1 MRIKQLLIAVCI
13 GTMFSACSSKDD
25 FSIADDNVIKLSAHI
40 DEMKTRTVGN
50 NYIHYGNFASDE
62 QIRVYMKEHGT
73 ANNVTGIGTEGYS
86 IYTYGT
92 SGFTSTDSPMYPQS
106 NGVDVTAVY
115 PSDVATTGTFSIS
128 QNQYDEEEYRKSDLM
143 SAYVENHKKSNGTV
157 ELTFKHLLSKVI
169 IKINAGTTGISTS
182 NIKSASMYVPHL
194 ETPISWNQ
202 TTGWS
207 LGQITES
214 AGNHEIIIAS
224 NETYTSEGY
233 SAILIP
239 GTIPPGYEF
248 LAFGVDGSI
257 FSFVNSDPIELK
269 PGCVHTFTFTIV
281 NDKVKLSDFSN
292 IDDWGSGGSE
302 SFNIEAL

>member
-86 IYTYGT
+86 IYTFGT

-169 IKINAGTTGISTS
+169 IKIDAGTTGISTS

-248 LAFGVDGSI
+248 LAFGVDGGGL
-257 FSFVNSDPIELK
+257 FSFTNSDPIELK

-281 NDKVKLSDFSN
+281 NDKVKLSYFSN
-292 IDDWGSGGSE
+292 P
-302 SFNIEAL
+302 

>member
-40 DEMKTRTVGN
+40 DEMKTRVAGN
-50 NYIHYGNFASDE
+50 NFIHAWSFNLDE

-73 ANNVTGIGTEGYS
+73 TNDVTGIGTGGYS

-92 SGFTSTDSPMYPQS
+92 TGFTSTDSPMYPQS

-128 QNQYDEEEYRKSDLM
+128 QNQYEEEEYRKSDLM
-143 SAYVENHKKSNGTV
+143 SACVENQQKSNGAV
-157 ELTFKHLLSKVI
+157 ELSFKHLLSKVI
-169 IKINAGTTGISTS
+169 IKINAGNTGINTN
-182 NIKSASMYVPHL
+182 NITSASMYVPHL
-194 ETPISWNQ
+194 KTPISWNQ

-214 AGNHEIIIAS
+214 AGNHEIIIAN
-224 NETYTSEGY
+224 NETYTSAGY

-239 GTIPPGYEF
+239 GTIPPDYEF
-248 LAFGVDGSI
+248 LCFGVNGAL
-257 FSFVNSDPIELK
+257 FSYFNSDPIELK

-281 NDKVKLSDFSN
+281 NDKVKLSSQHT
-292 IDDWGSGGSE
+292 ISDWGSGGNKN
-302 SFNIEAL
+302 FDIEPL